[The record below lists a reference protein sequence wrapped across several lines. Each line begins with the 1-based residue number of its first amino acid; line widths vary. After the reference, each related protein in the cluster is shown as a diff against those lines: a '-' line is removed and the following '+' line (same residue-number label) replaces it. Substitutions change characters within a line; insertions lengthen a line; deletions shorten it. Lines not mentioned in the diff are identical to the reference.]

1 MPPGI
6 EETKMAKTALYTV
19 GARMSRETV
28 QRIDK
33 NKKEKET
40 RSELINKAVIYY
52 LDAIENPQNT
62 NEKDVITIINNPETI
77 SQIAELVFQKIQNET
92 FTLKKK

>member
-1 MPPGI
+1 M
-6 EETKMAKTALYTV
+6 TKNALYTV

-62 NEKDVITIINNPETI
+62 NEKDVITIINNPETL
-77 SQIAELVFQKIQNET
+77 SRIAELVFQKIQNET

>member
-6 EETKMAKTALYTV
+6 EETKMAKSSLYTV
-19 GARMSRETV
+19 GARMKKETI

-33 NKKEKET
+33 HIKETET

-92 FTLKKK
+92 FILTKK

>member
-1 MPPGI
+1 MST
-6 EETKMAKTALYTV
+6 TKGRAGSQAHP
-19 GARMSRETV
+19 
-28 QRIDK
+28 
-33 NKKEKET
+33 NT

-52 LDAIENPQNT
+52 LNAIENPQNT
-62 NEKDVITIINNPETI
+62 NEKDIITIINNPETI

>member
-1 MPPGI
+1 
-6 EETKMAKTALYTV
+6 
-19 GARMSRETV
+19 MSRETV

-52 LDAIENPQNT
+52 LDSIENPDNT
-62 NEKDVITIINNPETI
+62 HEKDVITIINNPETI

-92 FTLKKK
+92 FILTKK

>member
-1 MPPGI
+1 M
-6 EETKMAKTALYTV
+6 TKNALYTV

-52 LDAIENPQNT
+52 LDSIENPQNT
-62 NEKDVITIINNPETI
+62 NEKDVITIINNPETL
-77 SQIAELVFQKIQNET
+77 SRIAELVFQKIQNET
-92 FTLKKK
+92 FILTKK

>member
-1 MPPGI
+1 
-6 EETKMAKTALYTV
+6 MAKTALYTV

-33 NKKEKET
+33 NKTENET

-52 LDAIENPQNT
+52 LNAIENPQNT
-62 NEKDVITIINNPETI
+62 NEKDIITIINNPETI
-77 SQIAELVFQKIQNET
+77 SQIAELVFQKIQNEP

>member
-1 MPPGI
+1 
-6 EETKMAKTALYTV
+6 
-19 GARMSRETV
+19 MSRETV

-62 NEKDVITIINNPETI
+62 NEKDVITIINNPETL
-77 SQIAELVFQKIQNET
+77 SRIAELVFQKIQNET
-92 FTLKKK
+92 FILTKK

>member
-1 MPPGI
+1 
-6 EETKMAKTALYTV
+6 MAKTALYTV

-62 NEKDVITIINNPETI
+62 NEKDVITIINNPETL
-77 SQIAELVFQKIQNET
+77 SRIAELVFQKIQNET
-92 FTLKKK
+92 FILTKK

>member
-1 MPPGI
+1 M
-6 EETKMAKTALYTV
+6 TKNALYTV

-40 RSELINKAVIYY
+40 RSELINKAVIFY
-52 LDAIENPQNT
+52 LDSIENPDNT
-62 NEKDVITIINNPETI
+62 NEKDVITIINNPETL
-77 SQIAELVFQKIQNET
+77 SRIAELVFQKIQNET

>member
-1 MPPGI
+1 
-6 EETKMAKTALYTV
+6 
-19 GARMSRETV
+19 MSRETV

-52 LDAIENPQNT
+52 LDSIENPDNT
-62 NEKDVITIINNPETI
+62 NEKDVITIINNPETL
-77 SQIAELVFQKIQNET
+77 SRIAELVFQKIQNET
-92 FTLKKK
+92 FILTKK

>member
-1 MPPGI
+1 M
-6 EETKMAKTALYTV
+6 TKNALYTV

-92 FTLKKK
+92 FILTKK

>member
-1 MPPGI
+1 M
-6 EETKMAKTALYTV
+6 TKNALYTV

-52 LDAIENPQNT
+52 LDSIENPQNT

-92 FTLKKK
+92 FILTKK

>member
-1 MPPGI
+1 M
-6 EETKMAKTALYTV
+6 TKNALYTV

-40 RSELINKAVIYY
+40 RSELINKAVIFY

-62 NEKDVITIINNPETI
+62 NEKDVITIINNPETL
-77 SQIAELVFQKIQNET
+77 SRIAELVFQKIQNET

>member
-1 MPPGI
+1 M
-6 EETKMAKTALYTV
+6 TKNALYTV

-62 NEKDVITIINNPETI
+62 NEKDVITIINNPETL
-77 SQIAELVFQKIQNET
+77 SRIAELVFQKIQNET
-92 FTLKKK
+92 FILTKK

>member
-1 MPPGI
+1 M
-6 EETKMAKTALYTV
+6 TKNALYTV

-40 RSELINKAVIYY
+40 RSELINKAVIFY
-52 LDAIENPQNT
+52 LDSIENPQNT
-62 NEKDVITIINNPETI
+62 NEKDVITIINNPETL
-77 SQIAELVFQKIQNET
+77 SRIAELVFQKIQNET

>member
-1 MPPGI
+1 
-6 EETKMAKTALYTV
+6 MAKTALYTV

-28 QRIDK
+28 QRLDK

-62 NEKDVITIINNPETI
+62 NEKDVISIITNPETI
-77 SQIAELVFQKIQNET
+77 SQIAELVFQQIQNET
-92 FTLKKK
+92 FTIMKK

>member
-1 MPPGI
+1 M
-6 EETKMAKTALYTV
+6 TKNALYTV

-52 LDAIENPQNT
+52 LDSIENPDNT